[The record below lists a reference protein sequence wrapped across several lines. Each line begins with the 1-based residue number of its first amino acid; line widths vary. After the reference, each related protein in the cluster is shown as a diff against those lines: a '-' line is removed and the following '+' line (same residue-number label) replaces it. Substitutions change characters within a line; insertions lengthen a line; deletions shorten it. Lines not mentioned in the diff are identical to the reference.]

1 MEAVQ
6 TFRLTPVAAEFN
18 PRPGSN
24 LNPAAAEFYPAF
36 RHCHGK
42 HVDGEETRVSK
53 YQIRRNGDSGRRGLG
68 RLHPPRET
76 KMKGK
81 YRVRRAIVPVVV
93 ALRNLPVSVCISSD
107 ARILFFPYFFLP
119 FLFVSL

>member
-76 KMKGK
+76 KMQGK
-81 YRVRRAIVPVVV
+81 YRFRRAKEK
-93 ALRNLPVSVCISSD
+93 SEQKKSSHVKLGD
-107 ARILFFPYFFLP
+107 GTDHEGE
-119 FLFVSL
+119 

>member
-6 TFRLTPVAAEFN
+6 TPRLNTVAAEFN
-18 PRPGSN
+18 PRRGTN
-24 LNPAAAEFYPAF
+24 LNAAAAEFCPAF

-76 KMKGK
+76 KMQGK
-81 YRVRRAIVPVVV
+81 YRFRRAKEK
-93 ALRNLPVSVCISSD
+93 SEQKKSSHVKLGD
-107 ARILFFPYFFLP
+107 GTDHEGE
-119 FLFVSL
+119 